1 MITGIRRIIASAA
14 VIVTLQFSAAAAAES
29 PYPVPEPAE
38 QSASGGPALWE
49 VSDRDTTI
57 YLFGTIH
64 FLPGDV
70 DWFSGPIETALRSS
84 NEVVTELDPQDA
96 QRLPGLM
103 QQTAFLPEGQILREM
118 LSPDDRKKF
127 EELLITLGIPIEQ
140 FDRYKPWAA
149 GLTLSVLM
157 TKRAGFDPEKG
168 AEEVVEGQRPQNA
181 RRSALETVDF
191 QVDLFAGLPE
201 AQQIAYLNQVVET
214 APRLKEDLTTMLKDW
229 LDGDA
234 DSLGQLI
241 NSADGDPALNRR
253 MLTDRNVIWSG
264 WIKDRLRKPGTVFI
278 AVGAGHLAGKG
289 SVLDQLRKRG
299 IRSKRVN

>member
-1 MITGIRRIIASAA
+1 MITGTRRIIAFAA
-14 VIVTLQFSAAAAAES
+14 ALLALQFSAAAAAES
-29 PYPVPEPAE
+29 AYPVPAPTE
-38 QSASGGPALWE
+38 QPASGGPALWKL
-49 VSDRDTTI
+49 SDRDTTI

-64 FLPGDV
+64 FLPSDV
-70 DWFSGPIETALRSS
+70 DWFSGPVETALRSS
-84 NEVVTELDPQDA
+84 NEIVTELDPSDA

-118 LSPDDRKKF
+118 LSPDDRKKY

-168 AEEVVEGQRPQNA
+168 VEEVVEVHRPQNA
-181 RRSALETVDF
+181 RRGALETVDF

-214 APRLKEDLTTMLKDW
+214 APTLKEDLSAMLKDW

>member
-1 MITGIRRIIASAA
+1 MITGTRRIIALATA
-14 VIVTLQFSAAAAAES
+14 LFALQFSAAAAAES
-29 PYPVPEPAE
+29 AHPIAAPVE
-38 QSASGGPALWE
+38 QSASGGPALWQ
-49 VSDRDTTI
+49 VSDKDTTI

-70 DWFSGPIETALRSS
+70 DWFSGPIESALKSS
-84 NEVVTELDPQDA
+84 NEIVTELDPRDA
-96 QRLPGLM
+96 QRLSGLM
-103 QQTAFLPEGQILREM
+103 QQTAFLPEDQILREM
-118 LSPDDRKKF
+118 LSPDDRKKY

-157 TKRAGFDPEKG
+157 TKRAGFDPDKG
-168 AEEVVEGQRPQNA
+168 AEEVVETHRSPNA
-181 RRSALETVDF
+181 RRGALETVDF

-214 APRLKEDLTTMLKDW
+214 APTLKEDLTAMLKDW
-229 LDGDA
+229 LNGDA
-234 DSLGQLI
+234 DSLGELI

-289 SVLDQLRKRG
+289 SVIEQLRKRG